1 MSFIYPW
8 VIWLSS
14 LIAIPIII
22 HLFYFRRYKVV
33 LFSNN
38 AMLDNV
44 IKQLKSQQRIRNL
57 IILLLRILFI
67 LSLVFAFAQPY
78 INNNEK
84 TISESNNIL
93 AIYIDNS
100 FSMSQEGEKT
110 SILDESKSKA
120 IAMLQSMP
128 SNTKSLLCY
137 HGMDFSVSRLFSS
150 EEAQKKINEI
160 KPSAAVLTW
169 NDVFELFE
177 QAKTSLSITSPL
189 YYAFFTDGQKYAVDY
204 NKWEKHNGN
213 MMLFYAKGASLS
225 NLSIDSIW
233 TEHPNHI
240 VGKNEKITAKIQ
252 NYGSDDLYNIPVQLF
267 INDTLKSVALLNIKS
282 QSSENIVFN
291 YTNLHA
297 GWNRGKIEMS
307 DFPVIFDNNFF
318 FTYPVY
324 SLLKVAVVGNDNI
337 EYFKAFFDS
346 DSSLQA
352 TYFPNE
358 NIAYSRLNS
367 FQVVILN
374 QIKEINTGLCNSLK
388 TFVSK
393 GGTVLIIPN
402 NVWNLETVNPLFNE
416 LGWIYLKS
424 DTARLTM
431 QIPSFE
437 QDFFFDMFTKKE
449 ERVKMPWVKNSLI
462 PEIKTKNR
470 SDILLQFEN
479 GKNAALRIF
488 YEKGQWYVL
497 GFSIHPKSSN
507 MVSHPLFVAMLHRI
521 IQLAVPNGLLYYPI
535 SQNTTIHI
543 PLDSVIS
550 EKGLQLINAKSKQSY
565 IPMQK
570 NLFNECVI
578 SLKETYIEDGI
589 YNVLSDNQKI
599 SSIALNYNRKES
611 EMTFYSADELSQFLK
626 QKNINTTIISTTSSD
641 EVKTTVYAQNHG
653 LRLWKWFVLA
663 ALLFLI
669 MEMVFIRLWKA

>member
-1 MSFIYPW
+1 MSFLYPW
-8 VIWLSS
+8 VIWFSS

-44 IKQLKSQQRIRNL
+44 IKQSKSQQRIRNL

-67 LSLVFAFAQPY
+67 LSLVFAFAQPF
-78 INNNEK
+78 IQNNEK

-120 IAMLQSMP
+120 IAMLQTMP

-137 HGMDFSVSRLFSS
+137 HGMDFSVSQLFSS

-160 KPSAAVLTW
+160 KPSAVVLTW

-177 QAKTSLSITSPL
+177 KAKTSLSINSPL
-189 YYAFFTDGQKYAVDY
+189 NFAFFTDGQKYAVDY
-204 NKWEKHNGN
+204 HKWKKQNGD
-213 MMLFYAKGASLS
+213 MMLFYAKGASFS

-240 VGKNEKITAKIQ
+240 VGKNEKITAKIR
-252 NYGSDDLYNIPVQLF
+252 NYGNDDLFKIPIRLF
-267 INDTLKSVALLNIKS
+267 INDTLKSVALLNVKS

-291 YTNLHA
+291 YTNFRS
-297 GWNRGKIEMS
+297 GWNKGRIEMS
-307 DFPVIFDNNFF
+307 DFPVVFDNNFF
-318 FTYPVY
+318 FAYPVY
-324 SLLKVAVVGNDNI
+324 SLLKVAVIGNDNI

-352 TYFPNE
+352 TYFTNQ
-358 NIAYSRLNS
+358 NIAYSRLNN
-367 FQVVILN
+367 FQVIVLN
-374 QIKEINTGLCNSLK
+374 QIKEINSGLCNSLK

-402 NVWNLETVNPLFNE
+402 NEWNLETVNPFFND

-437 QDFFFDMFTKKE
+437 QDFFSDMFTKKE
-449 ERVKMPWVKNSLI
+449 ERVKMPWGKNSLI

-470 SDILLQFEN
+470 SDKLLQFEN

-488 YEKGQWYVL
+488 YEKGQWYVF

-507 MVSHPLFVAMLHRI
+507 IVSHPLFVAMLHRI
-521 IQLAVPNGLLYYPI
+521 IQLAVPAGSLYYTI
-535 SQNTTIHI
+535 AQNTTIHV

-550 EKGLQLINAKSKQSY
+550 EKGLQLINTKSKQSFM
-565 IPMQK
+565 PLQQ

-578 SLKETYIEDGI
+578 SLKETHIEDGI
-589 YNVLSDNQKI
+589 YNVISDNQYI

-611 EMTFYSADELSQFLK
+611 EMTFYSVDELSQFLK
-626 QKNINTTIISTTSSD
+626 QKNINTAVISTNGSD
-641 EVKTTVYAQNHG
+641 EIKAAVQYQNHG
-653 LRLWKWFVLA
+653 LTLWKWFVLA
-663 ALLFLI
+663 AFLFLI
-669 MEMVFIRLWKA
+669 MEMVLIRFWKA

>member
-1 MSFIYPW
+1 MSFLYPW
-8 VIWLSS
+8 VLWFSS

-44 IKQLKSQQRIRNL
+44 IKQSKSQQRIRNL

-67 LSLVFAFAQPY
+67 LSLVFAFAQPF
-78 INNNEK
+78 IHNNEK
-84 TISESNNIL
+84 TNYDSTPIL

-128 SNTKSLLCY
+128 SNTKILLCY

-160 KPSAAVLTW
+160 KPSAVLLTW
-169 NDVFELFE
+169 NDVFTLFE
-177 QAKTSLSITSPL
+177 KAKTLLSINSSIDF
-189 YYAFFTDGQKYAVDY
+189 AFFTDGQKYAVDY
-204 NKWEKHNGN
+204 HKWEKHNEK
-213 MMLFYAKGASLS
+213 MMLFYAKGTSFS
-225 NLSIDSIW
+225 NLSIDSVW
-233 TEHPNHI
+233 SEHPNHI
-240 VGKNEKITAKIQ
+240 VGKNEKIIAKIR
-252 NYGSDDLYNIPVQLF
+252 NYGSDDLYNIPIQLF
-267 INDTLKSVALLNIKS
+267 INDTLKSVASLNIKS

-291 YTNLHA
+291 YTNFRH
-297 GWNRGKIEMS
+297 GWNKGKIEMS
-307 DFPVIFDNNFF
+307 DFPIIFDNNFY

-324 SLLKVAVVGNDNI
+324 SLLKVAVIGNDNI

-367 FQVVILN
+367 FQVVVLN
-374 QIKEINTGLCNSLK
+374 QLKVINSGLCNSLK

-402 NVWNLETVNPLFNE
+402 NEWNIETVNPFFND
-416 LGWIYLKS
+416 LGWVYLKS
-424 DTARLTM
+424 DSTQLNI
-431 QIPSFE
+431 QISSFE
-437 QDFFFDMFTKKE
+437 QDFFSDMFTKKE
-449 ERVKMPWVKNSLI
+449 ERIKMPWAKYILT

-470 SDILLQFEN
+470 SDKLLQFEN

-497 GFSIHPKSSN
+497 GFSINPKSSN
-507 MVSHPLFVAMLHRI
+507 IVSHPLFVAMLHRI
-521 IQLAVPNGLLYYPI
+521 IQLAVPAGSLYYTI

-550 EKGLQLINAKSKQSY
+550 EKGLQLINTKSKQSFM
-565 IPMQK
+565 PMQQ

-589 YNVLSDNQKI
+589 YNVLSENQEI

-611 EMTFYSADELSQFLK
+611 EMIFYSADELSQFLK
-626 QKNINTTIISTTSSD
+626 QKNIKTTVISTTSSD
-641 EVKTTVYAQNHG
+641 EIKATVYVQNHG

-663 ALLFLI
+663 AFLFLI
-669 MEMVFIRLWKA
+669 MEMVFIRFWKA